1 MKQAHLA
8 ELLPGARVA
17 VGQCLNVQPDD
28 RMLVITDAD
37 TKIIGEALATVAR
50 ETGAVVEVV
59 QLEMFGERP
68 FTEVP
73 EGLRAALEAFRP
85 TVTFFAAQGQP
96 GEVSFRIQLGHILRN
111 EFTTRH
117 GHMIGITP
125 ALMKT
130 GMRADYQRVAALTMR
145 VYEHVRNAR
154 QIRVTNED
162 GTDFTVYLDPEERRW
177 VPCTG
182 LYHEQGQWGNLP
194 EGEVFTAPVSAE
206 GTLTANLLGDYF
218 SHKYGLLEQ
227 PMHFYVKEGEIVRLE
242 HPQAALVD
250 EVWAYLSSAENGR
263 RVGEFAIGTNEALTA
278 LTGNLLQDEKF
289 PGVHV
294 AFGNPYPDLTGADWT
309 SAIHVDIIPLNVN
322 VWVDGERLMERGQF
336 VIDR

>member
-1 MKQAHLA
+1 MEQAAYA

-17 VGQCLNVQPDD
+17 VRQCLGVRPEDRVLIMTDD
-28 RMLVITDAD
+28 ETAD
-37 TKIIGEALATVAR
+37 IGEALAAVAR
-50 ETGAVVEVV
+50 EVGAVVEVV
-59 QLEMFGERP
+59 HLESLGQRP

-73 EGLRAALEAFRP
+73 EGLRAALDAFRP

-96 GEVSFRIQLGHILRN
+96 GEVRFRIQLGDLLRN
-111 EFTTRH
+111 QFRTRH

-125 ALMKT
+125 ELMKT
-130 GMRADYQRVAALTMR
+130 GMRADYEQVAALTMR
-145 VYEHVRNAR
+145 VYERVRHAR
-154 QIRVTNED
+154 RIRVINED
-162 GTDFTVYLDPEERRW
+162 GTDFTVDLDPEERRW

-227 PMHFYVKEGEIVRLE
+227 PVRIYVQEGEVVRLE
-242 HPQAALVD
+242 HPNQALAD
-250 EVWAYLSSAENGR
+250 ELWTYLSGAENGR

-294 AFGNPYPDLTGADWT
+294 AFGNPYPDLTGADW
-309 SAIHVDIIPLNVN
+309 SSPVHVDVIPLGVT
-322 VWVDGERLMERGQF
+322 VWVDDEPLMERGRF
-336 VIDR
+336 VISR